1 VAETLAGPLPPY
13 MQIANILRDEISAGT
28 YDVTR
33 KLPTS
38 RELIK
43 RFGVTNQPINNAIRI
58 LRDEGLVTTSQQGT
72 FLSAQAG
79 ETARRHGDDANMSS
93 GLVSAT
99 EALAEIRA
107 TLARLEARV
116 SALEDQQDS

>member
-1 VAETLAGPLPPY
+1 MAETLTGPLPPY
-13 MQIANILRDEISAGT
+13 VQIANILRSEIRAGR
-28 YDVTR
+28 YDANR

-72 FLSAQAG
+72 FLSAEAG
-79 ETARRHGDDANMSS
+79 GAMLPEAAPVGDV
-93 GLVSAT
+93 VSADGV
-99 EALAEIRA
+99 LSEIRA

-116 SALEDQQDS
+116 TALEERRKP